1 MFKHMKYEIKG
12 TYKFIV
18 TLILT
23 VLGASTGLQLY
34 GLSIMNKL
42 KNNNNIYNSSTPP
55 AFIVVILGLVIF
67 GAFITA
73 FFYIIG
79 SFRKELYE
87 DRGYL
92 TFTLPLTGKQILG
105 SKLLIALMWAAI
117 LGLSFL
123 IYNFALGTVLFGS
136 EWMNQL
142 NYLLKNLDSN
152 IISITITL
160 ILASILSAISTLLL
174 IYFSMTLSK
183 VSLRNTKIGGMWFIV
198 FLILN
203 AVISYGTFKAVNI
216 IPYYIDINSFKI
228 IGENAI
234 RNTLGNPSGYNMSI
248 MSPGTDKGMIVSS
261 AESIVV
267 NIGSLLFSILVTVG
281 TFLGTSYLIEKKI
294 DI

>member
-1 MFKHMKYEIKG
+1 MFKYMKYEIKG

-34 GLSIMNKL
+34 ALNSMNKF
-42 KNNNNIYNSSTPP
+42 NNINDSNITASSTPV
-55 AFIVVILGLVIF
+55 FIVLVLGLVIF
-67 GAFITA
+67 GAFVTA

-105 SKLLIALMWAAI
+105 SKLLVALIWSAL
-117 LGLSFL
+117 LGLSAL
-123 IYNFALGTVLFGS
+123 LYNFALGAVLFGNIFIDGFKDLYNYGMS
-136 EWMNQL
+136 SGMN
-142 NYLLKNLDSN
+142 N
-152 IISITITL
+152 IIITFV
-160 ILASILSAISTLLL
+160 LASILSAISTFLL
-174 IYFSMTLSK
+174 IYFAMTLSR
-183 VSLRNTKIGGMWFIV
+183 VSIRNKKIGGLWFII

-203 AVISYGTFKAVNI
+203 AFISFATLKSTNVIPF
-216 IPYYIDINSFKI
+216 YIDMNTFKI
-228 IGENAI
+228 IGESSI
-234 RNTLGNPSGYNMSI
+234 RDIVGSNPYLL
-248 MSPGTDKGMIVSS
+248 SPGDNFNMIVSS
-261 AESIVV
+261 SNGLIV
-267 NIGSLLFSILVTVG
+267 NIGSLLFSIVVAIG